1 MRELKHLILQKN
13 VKGGALVFSTSN
25 LLQNM
30 KNRNENLWKHQKR
43 LEKNLTVPKVRKGF
57 FSLVR
62 FCWLRLQWRKWYR
75 EPFALRYVPAGWSG
89 SSAKSVH
96 SAYILLADKKNSHC
110 TSGAHFTEISR
121 SKTGW
126 FIYNFTFSKFWMLFL
141 QASVHTERLNNQ
153 HWLTRIFS
161 VQISFKRSTLPKM
174 LVEKTFIR
182 GQISHAL

>member
-1 MRELKHLILQKN
+1 MRKLKHLILQKN

-89 SSAKSVH
+89 SSVKSVH
-96 SAYILLADKKNSHC
+96 SAYILLADKKTATVQVAPILRKSAVQKQDD
-110 TSGAHFTEISR
+110 SFIILHFQSFECC
-121 SKTGW
+121 
-126 FIYNFTFSKFWMLFL
+126 F
-141 QASVHTERLNNQ
+141 
-153 HWLTRIFS
+153 
-161 VQISFKRSTLPKM
+161 FKRA
-174 LVEKTFIR
+174 FIL
-182 GQISHAL
+182 SV